1 MGLRVVS
8 DSDAYRESAAG
19 HARATH
25 FGSGKALN
33 LLRIRIRE
41 FGTKRANR
49 ETIED
54 RARQFDVL
62 AIFSRRVSKEEA
74 RFDWKRAS
82 SLSSFD

>member
-62 AIFSRRVSKEEA
+62 AISVGV
-74 RFDWKRAS
+74 
-82 SLSSFD
+82 

>member
-1 MGLRVVS
+1 MLLLLGRFVQPGWTPSEEMGLRVVS

-41 FGTKRANR
+41 FGTMRANR

-62 AIFSRRVSKEEA
+62 AISVGV
-74 RFDWKRAS
+74 
-82 SLSSFD
+82 